1 MATHT
6 NNATAV
12 APMTRPWRYAV
23 GMFGTSIPINMFVTF
38 MAYFYIDTLGLDG
51 RVFATVMLGYAV
63 IDAIDNPVYSYLSDR
78 TRSRFGRRRP
88 WLLIGAPLLALSL
101 FAFYSPPEQ
110 AQDGWALVAWF
121 AAFAILTETID
132 SLINTNYGALLPELF
147 PEERRRATANALRQ
161 GAMLIAMIIS
171 VALTPLVAEAIGY
184 QRTAAVY
191 GSLAAVVIVFTA
203 LGAHE
208 DPATRFTPTPGIR
221 DSIRAILGT
230 SEFWRIAI
238 TLGTYSG
245 ASALILAGAPFFVKY
260 ALGLNAG
267 DTTFL
272 LASVILVAIGML
284 AVWVRLVHR
293 YGPIRI
299 WRISLAVLAASLV
312 PMYLAGSLITAI
324 AAGALIGVGM
334 SGVIAAADLVV
345 ARLINLDAAKT
356 GLRREAMFIA
366 AFGFFNR
373 LNALLKSLAFIAVAS
388 LYGFISGDEPGTRPD
403 EAARFIMTVFPF
415 ALLVIA
421 TLTAQSVR
429 VPAPARAGRSSDDDG
444 GTTPAP

>member
-1 MATHT
+1 MTTHLT
-6 NNATAV
+6 DAV
-12 APMTRPWRYAV
+12 GAPVSTRPWRYAV

-38 MAYFYIDTLGLDG
+38 MGYFYVDKLGLDT
-51 RVFATVMLGYAV
+51 RVFATVMVVYAV

-88 WLLIGAPLLALSL
+88 WLLVGAPLLALSL
-101 FAFYSPPEQ
+101 IAFYSPPEQ
-110 AQDGWALVAWF
+110 AQDGWAMVAWF
-121 AAFAILTETID
+121 AAFAILTETFD

-147 PEERRRATANALRQ
+147 PEEGRRATANALRQ

-191 GSLAAVVIVFTA
+191 GSLAAVVIVFMA

-208 DPATRFTPTPGIR
+208 DPAARFTPTPGIR

-230 SEFWRIAI
+230 AAFWRIAI
-238 TLGTYSG
+238 TLGAYAG

-260 ALGLNAG
+260 ALGLDAG
-267 DTTFL
+267 NTTFL

-284 AVWVRLVHR
+284 PVWVRLVQRH
-293 YGPIRI
+293 GALRI
-299 WRISLAVLAASLV
+299 WRIALVVLAASLV
-312 PMYLAGSLITAI
+312 PMYLAGSLITAV
-324 AAGALIGVGM
+324 AAGALVGVGL
-334 SGVIAAADLVV
+334 SGVIAAADLVI
-345 ARLINLDAAKT
+345 ARLIDVDAAKT

-373 LNALLKSLAFIAVAS
+373 LNALLKSLAFLAVAS
-388 LYGFISGDEPGTRPD
+388 FYGFISGKDPGPHPA
-403 EAARFIMTVFPF
+403 EAARFLMTVFPF

-421 TLTAQSVR
+421 ALIAQSVR
-429 VPAPARAGRSSDDDG
+429 IPEPDRAVERSDDDR
-444 GTTPAP
+444 GTASEQ